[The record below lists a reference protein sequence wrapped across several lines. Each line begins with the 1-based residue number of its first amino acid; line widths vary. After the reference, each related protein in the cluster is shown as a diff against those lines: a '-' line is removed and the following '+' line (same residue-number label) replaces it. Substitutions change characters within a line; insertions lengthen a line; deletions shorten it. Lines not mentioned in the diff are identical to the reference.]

1 MASERASRQAL
12 FGVSAL
18 LFAGSAAV
26 TIVWSA
32 SMPAISGMSMP
43 GGWSMSMAWMRM
55 PGQTWPGAAASF
67 LGMWVVMMVAMMLP
81 SLVPMLLRYRR
92 SVRGAD
98 GIHLHGL
105 TAVGVGYFV
114 IWAVVGTAAF
124 AAGAGVM
131 ALGMRWEKV
140 AQWLPVA
147 AGMVLLVAGGVQFTS
162 WKARQLALWR
172 EGPGRG
178 CPPVP
183 NVLGAWRHG
192 LRLGVRC
199 SLCCGSLMLV
209 RLTIGMMDLVAMAAV
224 TFAISAERLAQSRT
238 SRAGGGRGDRRGW
251 RADDRAGLAALPV
264 SRLTLDVADRHAWP
278 RVACRMRPDQEVPKA
293 RVVSAFGSRVARVL
307 FARGAC

>member
-32 SMPAISGMSMP
+32 SMSAMSGMPMP

-105 TAVGVGYFV
+105 TALVGVGYFV
-114 IWAVVGTAAF
+114 IWAVVGTVAY

-172 EGPGRG
+172 QGPGRG

-183 NVLGAWRHG
+183 NALGAWRHG

-199 SLCCGSLMLV
+199 SLCCGSLMLA
-209 RLTIGMMDLVAMAAV
+209 LLMIGMMDLVAMAAV
-224 TFAISAERLAQSRT
+224 TFAISAERLA
-238 SRAGGGRGDRRGW
+238 
-251 RADDRAGLAALPV
+251 PV
-264 SRLTLDVADRHAWP
+264 PL
-278 RVACRMRPDQEVPKA
+278 
-293 RVVSAFGSRVARVL
+293 RVARVAGVAIVVVGVL
-307 FARGAC
+307 TIARV